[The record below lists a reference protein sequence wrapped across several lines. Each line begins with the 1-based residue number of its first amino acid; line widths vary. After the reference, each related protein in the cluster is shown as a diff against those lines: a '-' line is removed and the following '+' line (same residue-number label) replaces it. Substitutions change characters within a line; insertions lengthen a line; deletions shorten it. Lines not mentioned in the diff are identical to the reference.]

1 MPTHVSGDAT
11 LTSVAVW
18 VLIIAMIVARNL
30 RPRRLR
36 VELLWV
42 WPAVMLLFIAG
53 YFYFPP
59 KAWPTS
65 RA

>member
-1 MPTHVSGDAT
+1 MPTHASGAT
-11 LTSVAVW
+11 MTSVVVW

-42 WPAVMLLFIAG
+42 WPAILLVAIAA
-53 YFYFPP
+53 YFYKFPP
-59 KAWPTS
+59 KS
-65 RA
+65 